1 MHVPVRD
8 LHRAACDRSAALQ
21 RDRRDLR
28 LRAIREPGRASPA
41 SVDPAR
47 RTAKK
52 DWMKQRSQ
60 EPIHVGVL
68 FSQTGVTSVIESSQR
83 QATLLATEEIN
94 QAGGIGGRPIELI
107 AYDPQSRPARYHA
120 LAEKLIVEDRVR
132 IIVGCYMSSSRKAV
146 IPVVERWTALLLY
159 PTLYE
164 GFEYSRNVF
173 YTGAAPNQNSVQLAD
188 FMLRRFGSRVFMVGS
203 DYIYPYES
211 NRIMS
216 DLILER
222 GGEKVEEVY
231 LPLDA
236 SAEDFVVIAK
246 RIKDAQ
252 PSFIF
257 STVVGDSTAL
267 LHQAYAKVG
276 LKPDKMPI
284 ASLTTSEAEV
294 QQMGAH
300 IAEGHITSA
309 PYFQSLADAVNQRC
323 VGNYK
328 SRFGDEQVTN
338 QCWEAAYFQ
347 LHMLADAM
355 RRVDSDNVSDLLRVL
370 PGSSYAAPQGT
381 VRIDEHNHHTY
392 LRPRIG
398 RANAGG
404 QFDILEQVERAV
416 RPDPYLVSHSLQ
428 DWSARSRLTGRA

>member
-1 MHVPVRD
+1 
-8 LHRAACDRSAALQ
+8 
-21 RDRRDLR
+21 
-28 LRAIREPGRASPA
+28 
-41 SVDPAR
+41 
-47 RTAKK
+47 
-52 DWMKQRSQ
+52 MKQRSQ
-60 EPIHVGVL
+60 DPIRVGVL

-94 QAGGIGGRPIELI
+94 QAGGIDGRPLELV

-120 LAEKLIVEDRVR
+120 LAEKMILEDRVR

-146 IPVVERWTALLLY
+146 IPVVERWNGLLLY

-222 GGEKVEEVY
+222 GGEKVAEVY
-231 LPLDA
+231 VPLDA
-236 SAEDFVVIAK
+236 GQDEFTAIAR
-246 RIKDAQ
+246 RIKDTQ

-267 LHQAYAKVG
+267 LHRAYAHSG
-276 LKPDKMPI
+276 LKPERMPI

-294 QQMGAH
+294 QQMGAD

-309 PYFQSLADAVNQRC
+309 PYFQSVAEPVNRRC
-323 VGNYK
+323 VDNYK
-328 SRFGDEQVTN
+328 RRFGDEQVTN

-347 LHMLADAM
+347 MHMLADAM
-355 RRVDSDNVSDLLRVL
+355 RRMGSDSVSDLLRVL

-381 VRIDEHNHHTY
+381 IRIDEHNHHTY
-392 LRPRIG
+392 LHPRIG
-398 RANAGG
+398 RVNAAG
-404 QFDILEQVERAV
+404 QFDIVEQVERTV

-428 DWSARSRLTGRA
+428 DWSARSRLTDRA

>member
-1 MHVPVRD
+1 MI
-8 LHRAACDRSAALQ
+8 L
-21 RDRRDLR
+21 
-28 LRAIREPGRASPA
+28 
-41 SVDPAR
+41 
-47 RTAKK
+47 
-52 DWMKQRSQ
+52 
-60 EPIHVGVL
+60 
-68 FSQTGVTSVIESSQR
+68 
-83 QATLLATEEIN
+83 
-94 QAGGIGGRPIELI
+94 
-107 AYDPQSRPARYHA
+107 
-120 LAEKLIVEDRVR
+120 EDRVR

-146 IPVVERWTALLLY
+146 IPVVERWNALLLY

-222 GGEKVEEVY
+222 GGEKVAEVY

-236 SAEDFVVIAK
+236 SQDEFTTIAR
-246 RIKDAQ
+246 RIKDTQ

-267 LHQAYAKVG
+267 LHRAYAQIG
-276 LKPDKMPI
+276 LKPEQMPI

-294 QQMGAH
+294 QQMGAD

-309 PYFQSLADAVNQRC
+309 PYFQSVAEPVNLRC
-323 VGNYK
+323 VDNYK
-328 SRFGDEQVTN
+328 RRFGDEQVTN

-347 LHMLADAM
+347 MHMLADAM
-355 RRVDSDNVSDLLRVL
+355 RRMGSDSVSDLLRVL

-381 VRIDEHNHHTY
+381 IRIDEHNHHTY
-392 LRPRIG
+392 LHPRIG
-398 RANAGG
+398 RVNAAG
-404 QFDILEQVERAV
+404 QFDIVEQVERTV

-428 DWSARSRLTGRA
+428 DWSARSRLTDQA

>member
-1 MHVPVRD
+1 
-8 LHRAACDRSAALQ
+8 
-21 RDRRDLR
+21 
-28 LRAIREPGRASPA
+28 
-41 SVDPAR
+41 
-47 RTAKK
+47 
-52 DWMKQRSQ
+52 MKQRSQ
-60 EPIHVGVL
+60 DPIRVGVL

-94 QAGGIGGRPIELI
+94 QAGGIDGCPLELV

-120 LAEKLIVEDRVR
+120 LAEKMILEDRVR

-146 IPVVERWTALLLY
+146 IPVVERWNALLLY

-222 GGEKVEEVY
+222 GGEKVAEVY

-236 SAEDFVVIAK
+236 SQDEFTAIAR
-246 RIKDAQ
+246 RIKDTQ

-267 LHQAYAKVG
+267 LHRAYAQIG
-276 LKPDKMPI
+276 LKPEQMPI

-294 QQMGAH
+294 QQMGAD

-309 PYFQSLADAVNQRC
+309 PYFQSVAEPVNLRC
-323 VGNYK
+323 VDNYK
-328 SRFGDEQVTN
+328 RRFGDEQVTN

-347 LHMLADAM
+347 MHMLADAM
-355 RRVDSDNVSDLLRVL
+355 RRMGSDSVSDLLRVL

-381 VRIDEHNHHTY
+381 IRIDEHNHHTY
-392 LRPRIG
+392 LHPRIG
-398 RANAGG
+398 RVNASG
-404 QFDILEQVERAV
+404 QFDIVEQVERTV

-428 DWSARSRLTGRA
+428 DWSARSRLTDRA

>member
-1 MHVPVRD
+1 
-8 LHRAACDRSAALQ
+8 
-21 RDRRDLR
+21 
-28 LRAIREPGRASPA
+28 
-41 SVDPAR
+41 
-47 RTAKK
+47 
-52 DWMKQRSQ
+52 
-60 EPIHVGVL
+60 
-68 FSQTGVTSVIESSQR
+68 
-83 QATLLATEEIN
+83 
-94 QAGGIGGRPIELI
+94 
-107 AYDPQSRPARYHA
+107 
-120 LAEKLIVEDRVR
+120 
-132 IIVGCYMSSSRKAV
+132 
-146 IPVVERWTALLLY
+146 
-159 PTLYE
+159 
-164 GFEYSRNVF
+164 
-173 YTGAAPNQNSVQLAD
+173 
-188 FMLRRFGSRVFMVGS
+188 MVGS

-328 SRFGDEQVTN
+328 SRFGDEAGHQPVLGG
-338 QCWEAAYFQ
+338 C
-347 LHMLADAM
+347 
-355 RRVDSDNVSDLLRVL
+355 VL
-370 PGSSYAAPQGT
+370 PAPHACRCHASRRLRQRIRSAARAARLI
-381 VRIDEHNHHTY
+381 VRGAARHGAHRRAQTIT
-392 LRPRIG
+392 LICGRAIG
-398 RANAGG
+398 RANAA
-404 QFDILEQVERAV
+404 DSSISSSR
-416 RPDPYLVSHSLQ
+416 S
-428 DWSARSRLTGRA
+428 SARCVPIRISSRTACRTGLRDRG

>member
-1 MHVPVRD
+1 
-8 LHRAACDRSAALQ
+8 
-21 RDRRDLR
+21 
-28 LRAIREPGRASPA
+28 
-41 SVDPAR
+41 
-47 RTAKK
+47 
-52 DWMKQRSQ
+52 MKQRSQ
-60 EPIHVGVL
+60 DPIRVGVL

-94 QAGGIGGRPIELI
+94 QAGGIDGCPLELV

-120 LAEKLIVEDRVR
+120 LAEKMILEDRVR

-146 IPVVERWTALLLY
+146 IPVVERWNALLLY

-222 GGEKVEEVY
+222 GGEKVAEVY

-236 SAEDFVVIAK
+236 SQDEFTAIAR
-246 RIKDAQ
+246 RIKDTQ

-267 LHQAYAKVG
+267 LHRAYAQIG
-276 LKPDKMPI
+276 LKPEQMPI

-294 QQMGAH
+294 QQMGAD

-309 PYFQSLADAVNQRC
+309 PYFQSVAEPVNLRC
-323 VGNYK
+323 VDNYK
-328 SRFGDEQVTN
+328 RRFGDEQVTN

-347 LHMLADAM
+347 MHMLADAM
-355 RRVDSDNVSDLLRVL
+355 RRMGSDSVSDLLRLL
-370 PGSSYAAPQGT
+370 PGSSYSAPQGT
-381 VRIDEHNHHTY
+381 IRIDEHNHHTY
-392 LRPRIG
+392 LHPRIG
-398 RANAGG
+398 RVNAAG
-404 QFDILEQVERAV
+404 QFDIVEQVERTV

-428 DWSARSRLTGRA
+428 DWSARSRLTDQA

>member
-1 MHVPVRD
+1 
-8 LHRAACDRSAALQ
+8 
-21 RDRRDLR
+21 
-28 LRAIREPGRASPA
+28 
-41 SVDPAR
+41 
-47 RTAKK
+47 
-52 DWMKQRSQ
+52 MKQRSQ
-60 EPIHVGVL
+60 EPIRVGVL
-68 FSQTGVTSVIESSQR
+68 FSQTGVTSVIENSQR

-94 QAGGIGGRPIELI
+94 QAGGIDGRPIELVV
-107 AYDPQSRPARYHA
+107 YDPQSRPARYGT
-120 LAEKLIVEDRVR
+120 LAEKLILEDRVR
-132 IIVGCYMSSSRKAV
+132 LIVGCYMSSSRKAV
-146 IPVVERWTALLLY
+146 IPVVERWNALLMY

-211 NRIMS
+211 NRIMC

-222 GGEKVEEVY
+222 GGEKVAEVY
-231 LPLDA
+231 VPLDA
-236 SAEDFVVIAK
+236 QAEEFTTIMR
-246 RIKDAQ
+246 RIKDTQ
-252 PSFIF
+252 PGFVF

-267 LHQAYAKVG
+267 LHRAYAQAG
-276 LKPDKMPI
+276 LNPESMPI

-294 QQMGAH
+294 QQMGAD

-309 PYFQSLADAVNQRC
+309 PYFQSLPDPINRTC
-323 VGNYK
+323 VDNYRR
-328 SRFGDEQVTN
+328 RFGEDQVTN

-347 LHMLADAM
+347 MHMLADAM
-355 RRVDSDNVSDLLRVL
+355 RRMGTDNVSDLLRVL

-392 LRPRIG
+392 LHPRIG
-398 RANAGG
+398 RANAAG

-428 DWSARSRLTGRA
+428 DWSARSRLTGRS

>member
-1 MHVPVRD
+1 
-8 LHRAACDRSAALQ
+8 
-21 RDRRDLR
+21 
-28 LRAIREPGRASPA
+28 
-41 SVDPAR
+41 
-47 RTAKK
+47 
-52 DWMKQRSQ
+52 MKQRSQ
-60 EPIHVGVL
+60 DPIRVGVL
-68 FSQTGVTSVIESSQR
+68 FSQTGITSVIENSQG
-83 QATLLATEEIN
+83 QATLLATDEIN
-94 QAGGIGGRPIELI
+94 QAGGIDNRPIELI

-120 LAEKLIVEDRVR
+120 LAEKLILEDRVR
-132 IIVGCYMSSSRKAV
+132 IILGCYMSSSRKAV
-146 IPVVERWTALLLY
+146 IPVVERWNALLLY

-222 GGEKVEEVY
+222 GGEKVAEVY

-236 SAEDFVVIAK
+236 AQADFTAIAK
-246 RIKDAQ
+246 RIKDTQ

-257 STVVGDSTAL
+257 STVVGDGTAL
-267 LHQAYAKVG
+267 LHRAYAGLG
-276 LKPDKMPI
+276 LKPDQMPI
-284 ASLTTSEAEV
+284 ASLTTSESEV
-294 QQMGAH
+294 QQMGAD

-309 PYFQSLADAVNQRC
+309 PYFESVAEVVNRRC
-323 VGNYK
+323 VENYK
-328 SRFGDEQVTN
+328 RRFGDEQVTN

-355 RRVDSDNVSDLLRVL
+355 RRVNSDNVSDLMRVL
-370 PGSSYAAPQGT
+370 PGSAYAAPQGA

-392 LRPRIG
+392 LHPRIG
-398 RANAGG
+398 RVNASG
-404 QFDILEQVERAV
+404 QFDILEQVEHAV
-416 RPDPYLVSHSLQ
+416 RPDPYLVSHSLH
-428 DWSARSRLTGRA
+428 DWSARSRLRGRA